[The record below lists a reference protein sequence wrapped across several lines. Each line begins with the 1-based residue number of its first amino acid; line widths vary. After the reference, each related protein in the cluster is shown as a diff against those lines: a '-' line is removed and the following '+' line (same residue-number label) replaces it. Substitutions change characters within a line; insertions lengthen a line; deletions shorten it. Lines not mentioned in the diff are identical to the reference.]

1 MRLAH
6 QVNPLITRATS
17 MNKFLLLLLA
27 VSAIELPPTAQGAPV
42 PYAGFSSGVGLM
54 NNWGQNNKKD
64 VITFKPGIDVDA
76 ALGLKT
82 GGTRLEV
89 SLGYRH
95 SAVESIMGAK
105 MMNSGSNVDFW
116 TFMAN
121 GCLDFERKGAIVIPY
136 IMAGIGFADV
146 VLNDDSGS
154 QTHGTFAWQAGA
166 GIGIEVSKKI
176 TLDLG
181 YRYLSPSD
189 ITSESGSRY
198 SMNSSAINAGMR
210 YTL

>member
-1 MRLAH
+1 
-6 QVNPLITRATS
+6 

-27 VSAIELPPTAQGAPV
+27 VSAIACPPAAQGASI
-42 PYAGFSSGVGLM
+42 PYAGITSGIGLM
-54 NNWGQNNKKD
+54 NNWGQNNMKN
-64 VITFKPGIDVDA
+64 VITFKPGIGVDA

-105 MMNSGSNVDFW
+105 MMNNGSNVDFW
-116 TFMAN
+116 TIMAN
-121 GCLDFERKGAIVIPY
+121 GCLDFERKGAGVIPY

-146 VLNDDSGS
+146 VLNDDTGS

-166 GIGIEVSKKI
+166 GIGIEVSEKVTI
-176 TLDLG
+176 DLG

-198 SMNSSAINAGMR
+198 SMSSSTIHAGMR
-210 YTL
+210 YAL